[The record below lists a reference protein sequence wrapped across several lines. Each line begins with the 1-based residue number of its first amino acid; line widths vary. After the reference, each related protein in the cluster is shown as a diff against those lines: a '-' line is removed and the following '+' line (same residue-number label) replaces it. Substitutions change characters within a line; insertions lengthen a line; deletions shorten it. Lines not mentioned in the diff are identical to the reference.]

1 MPKDTGQE
9 EKQNVLYELSK
20 LPPLSKL
27 PLKQHSQE
35 IENRLSKLYA
45 DRQQS
50 KIPIMPAHIQAALGI
65 SSETYLEYLSG
76 TARARVQRIDGVAR
90 ENVPADAAKI
100 KDEDVLL
107 MRARSAVLAKW
118 VKLAEVSIL
127 DTATN
132 PDYKGGQ
139 TGSIKMAEYLGYK
152 TSEQLEVTTKGDD
165 LSQALHIW
173 RERER
178 KKAAKAK

>member
-1 MPKDTGQE
+1 MPASKD
-9 EKQNVLYELSK
+9 EKSNVLYELSK
-20 LPPLSKL
+20 LTPLSKL

-35 IENRLSKLYA
+35 IEDRLSKLYA
-45 DRQQS
+45 DRQKS
-50 KIPIMPAHIQAALGI
+50 KIPIMPVHIRVALGLNR
-65 SSETYLEYLSG
+65 ETYDEYLKG
-76 TARARVQRIDGVAR
+76 TAKVRIQGIGKDIR
-90 ENVPADAAKI
+90 ENIPVEGSK
-100 KDEDVLL
+100 KSEEDILL
-107 MRARSAVLAKW
+107 VRERSDTLAKW
-118 VKLAEVSIL
+118 VRLAEVSIL